1 MLSTNEKIALLR
13 AAMKA
18 AGANACL
25 IPSSDPHISEYLPA
39 HWSARRYFSGF
50 TGSVGNLVVTETA
63 SALWVD
69 GRYFVQAAHQLEGSE
84 IVLQKMGVEGVPTL
98 LEYLTAALG
107 EGQVL
112 AVDGMVTATSTMKEL
127 QAALA
132 KKGAS
137 VKSVDL
143 VEGNWPDR
151 PAVPASEAFLL
162 DEVYAG
168 RSTADKLADLR
179 AELAKQEAGAMVVCR
194 LDSVAWLLNLR
205 ANDLDNTPFALAYC
219 FVTPDDAI
227 LFINTA
233 RLPAEAVEAL
243 SRQGVRVTD
252 YDHLLGAL
260 TGYHHDQTVLV
271 DEAGTNWAVY
281 SALKGNPVFTLK
293 AGEDPIQALKAVKN
307 PVEIE
312 NLKKVHVK
320 DGVAMVKFQMWLE
333 EKMAAGEAVTEVDV
347 DEKLMALRGEQAL
360 NIGVSFDTIAA
371 YGANAAMMHYH
382 ATPGNCTTLAP
393 KGFLLVDC
401 GGQYLDGTTDITR
414 TYTLGELTDNERTYY
429 TYVLKSHIDMA
440 KLQFLNTCTGGN
452 LDVIARAPVWAHGI
466 DYRCGT
472 GHGVGFVGGVH
483 EGPQNLRITNH
494 TVFKPGMIVTDEPG
508 IYEEGEVGIRI
519 ENELLC
525 CARVK
530 NQYGQFLGF
539 EPITYCPIDLTPVR
553 PELLDADEKEWLNA
567 FHQMVREK
575 LTPHLSAAEAA
586 WLAEKTKPLA

>member
-1 MLSTNEKIALLR
+1 MQTTNEKIALLR

-98 LEYLTAALG
+98 MEYLTDALG

-112 AVDGMVTATSTMKEL
+112 AVDCMVTATSTMKEL
-127 QAALA
+127 QKALA
-132 KKGAS
+132 KKGAT

-151 PAVPASEAFLL
+151 PAVPASQAFLL
-162 DEVYAG
+162 DEAYAG
-168 RSTADKLADLR
+168 RSAAEKLADLR
-179 AELAKQEAGAMVVCR
+179 AELAKKDAGAMVVCR

-205 ANDLDNTPFALAYC
+205 AADLDCTPFALAYC

-281 SALKGNPVFTLK
+281 SALAENPVFTLK
-293 AGEDPIQALKAVKN
+293 AGEDPIQALKGVKN

-312 NLKKVHVK
+312 NLKNAHVK

-414 TYTLGELTDNERTYY
+414 TYALGELTDNERTYY

-483 EGPQNLRITNH
+483 EGPHNLRITNQ
-494 TVFKPGMIVTDEPG
+494 VKFMPGMIVTDEPG

-525 CARVK
+525 CERVK

-539 EPITYCPIDLTPVR
+539 EPVTYCPIDLTPVR
-553 PELLDADEKEWLNA
+553 PELLDVEEKEWLNA

-575 LTPHLSAAEAA
+575 LTPHLNATEAA
-586 WLAEKTKPLA
+586 WLAEKTKALA

>member
-1 MLSTNEKIALLR
+1 MLSTNEKIGLLR
-13 AAMKA
+13 SAMKA

-84 IVLQKMGVEGVPTL
+84 IQLQKMGVEGVPTL

-132 KKGAS
+132 KKGAT

-162 DEVYAG
+162 EEAYAG
-168 RSTADKLADLR
+168 RSVADKLADLR
-179 AELAKQEAGAMVVCR
+179 AELAKQGAGAMVVCR

-205 ANDLDNTPFALAYC
+205 AADLDCTPFALAYC
-219 FVTPDDAI
+219 FVTPDDAV
-227 LFINTA
+227 LYINTA
-233 RLPAEAVEAL
+233 RLPAEAAEAL
-243 SRQGVRVTD
+243 GRQGVRVTD
-252 YDHLLGAL
+252 YDHLVGSL

-281 SALKGNPVFTLK
+281 SALAGNPVFTLQ
-293 AGEDPIQALKAVKN
+293 AGEDPIQLLKAVKN

-312 NLKKVHVK
+312 NLKNAHVK
-320 DGVAMVKFQMWLE
+320 DGVAMVQFQMWLE
-333 EKMAAGEAVTEVDV
+333 EKMAAGETVTEVDV
-347 DEKLMALRGEQAL
+347 DEKLMALRAAQPL

-371 YGANAAMMHYH
+371 WGANAAMMHYH
-382 ATPGNCTTLAP
+382 ATPDNCTTLAP
-393 KGFLLVDC
+393 RGFLLVDC

-414 TYTLGELTDNERTYY
+414 TYALGELTDNERTWY
-429 TYVLKSHIDMA
+429 TYVLKSHIDLA
-440 KLQFLNTCTGGN
+440 KLQFLNNCTGGN

-483 EGPQNLRITNH
+483 EGPHSLRVTNQV
-494 TVFKPGMIVTDEPG
+494 VFKPGMIVTDEPG

-525 CARVK
+525 CERVK

-539 EPITYCPIDLTPVR
+539 EPVTCCPIDLTPVR

-575 LTPHLSAAEAA
+575 LTPHLSAEEAA
-586 WLAEKTKPLA
+586 WLAEKTRPLA

>member
-98 LEYLTAALG
+98 LEYLTDALG

-414 TYTLGELTDNERTYY
+414 TYTLGELNDNERTYY

-567 FHQMVREK
+567 FHRMVREK

>member
-1 MLSTNEKIALLR
+1 MPTTNEKIALLR

-39 HWSARRYFSGF
+39 HWAARRYFSGF

-84 IVLQKMGVEGVPTL
+84 IELEKIGVEGVPTL

-127 QAALA
+127 QEALA

-151 PAVPASEAFLL
+151 PAVPASEAWLL
-162 DEVYAG
+162 DTAYAG
-168 RSTADKLADLR
+168 RTAAEKLADLR
-179 AELAKQEAGAMVVCR
+179 AELAKQGAGAMVVCR

-205 ANDLDNTPFALAYC
+205 ASDLDNTPFALAYC
-219 FVTPDDAI
+219 FVTPDDAV

-233 RLPAEAVEAL
+233 RLPAAAAEAL
-243 SRQGVRVTD
+243 GREGVRVAE
-252 YDHLLGAL
+252 YEHLLGAL
-260 TGYHHDQTVLV
+260 TGYHHNQTVLV
-271 DEAGTNWAVY
+271 DVAGTNWAVY
-281 SALKGNPVFTLK
+281 SALEQNPAFTLK
-293 AGEDPIQALKAVKN
+293 EGEDPIQALKGVKN

-333 EKMAAGEAVTEVDV
+333 QRMAAGEATTEVDV
-347 DEKLMALRGEQAL
+347 DEKLMALRAAQPL
-360 NIGVSFDTIAA
+360 NLGVSFDTIAA

-414 TYTLGELTDNERTYY
+414 TYALGELTDNERTWY

-440 KLQFLNTCTGGN
+440 KLQFLNNCTGGN

-483 EGPQNLRITNH
+483 EGPQNLRVSNH
-494 TVFKPGMIVTDEPG
+494 TVFKPGMVVTDEPG

-525 CARVK
+525 CEREK

-539 EPITYCPIDLTPVR
+539 EAVTCCPIDLTPVR
-553 PELLDADEKEWLNA
+553 PELLDADEKAWLNA
-567 FHQMVREK
+567 FHQAVREK
-575 LTPHLSAAEAA
+575 LTPHLSAEEAA
-586 WLAEKTKPLA
+586 WLAEKTRPLA

>member
-1 MLSTNEKIALLR
+1 MQTTNEKIALLR

-98 LEYLTAALG
+98 MEYLTDALG

-127 QAALA
+127 QKALA
-132 KKGAS
+132 KKGAT

-151 PAVPASEAFLL
+151 PAVPASQAFLL
-162 DEVYAG
+162 DEAYAG
-168 RSTADKLADLR
+168 RSAAEKLADLR
-179 AELAKQEAGAMVVCR
+179 AELAKKDAGAMVVCR

-205 ANDLDNTPFALAYC
+205 AADLDCTPFALAYC

-293 AGEDPIQALKAVKN
+293 AGEDPIQALKGVKN

-312 NLKKVHVK
+312 NLKNAHVK
-320 DGVAMVKFQMWLE
+320 DGVAMVKFQVWLE

-382 ATPGNCTTLAP
+382 ATPAGCTTLAP

-414 TYTLGELTDNERTYY
+414 TYALGELTDNERTYY

-483 EGPQNLRITNH
+483 EGPHNLRITNQ
-494 TVFKPGMIVTDEPG
+494 VKFMPGMIVTDEPG

-525 CARVK
+525 CERVK

-539 EPITYCPIDLTPVR
+539 EPVTYCPIDLTPVR
-553 PELLDADEKEWLNA
+553 PELLDAEEKEWLNA

-575 LTPHLSAAEAA
+575 LTPHLNAAEAA
-586 WLAEKTKPLA
+586 WLAEKTKALA

>member
-98 LEYLTAALG
+98 LEYLTDALG

-162 DEVYAG
+162 DEAYAG

-414 TYTLGELTDNERTYY
+414 TYTLGELNDNERTYY

-539 EPITYCPIDLTPVR
+539 EPITCCPIDLTPVR

-567 FHQMVREK
+567 FHRMVREK

>member
-1 MLSTNEKIALLR
+1 MQTTNEKIALLR

-98 LEYLTAALG
+98 MEYLTDALG

-127 QAALA
+127 QKALA
-132 KKGAS
+132 KKGAT

-151 PAVPASEAFLL
+151 PAVPASQAFLL
-162 DEVYAG
+162 DETYAG
-168 RSTADKLADLR
+168 RSAAEKLADLR
-179 AELAKQEAGAMVVCR
+179 AELAKKDAGAMVVCR

-205 ANDLDNTPFALAYC
+205 AADLDCTPFALAYC

-281 SALKGNPVFTLK
+281 SALAENPVFTLK
-293 AGEDPIQALKAVKN
+293 AGEDPIQALKGVKN

-312 NLKKVHVK
+312 NLKNAHVK

-371 YGANAAMMHYH
+371 YGPNAAMMHYH
-382 ATPGNCTTLAP
+382 ATPAGCTTLAP

-414 TYTLGELTDNERTYY
+414 TYALGELTDNERTYY
-429 TYVLKSHIDMA
+429 TYVLKSHIDIA
-440 KLQFLNTCTGGN
+440 KLQFLSGCTGGN
-452 LDVIARAPVWAHGI
+452 LDVMARAAVWQHGI

-472 GHGVGFVGGVH
+472 GHGVGFIGGVH
-483 EGPQNLRITNH
+483 EGPQSLRVTNH
-494 TVFKPGMIVTDEPG
+494 VPFEPGMTITDEPG

-525 CARVK
+525 VERVK
-530 NQYGQFLGF
+530 NQYGRFLGF
-539 EPITYCPIDLTPVR
+539 ESMTRCPIDLTPVR
-553 PELLDADEKEWLNA
+553 PELLEADEKAWLNA
-567 FHQMVREK
+567 FHAETYRDLSPL
-575 LTPHLSAAEAA
+575 LTEAEAA

>member
-84 IVLQKMGVEGVPTL
+84 IVLQRMGVEGVPTL
-98 LEYLTAALG
+98 MEYLADALG

-347 DEKLMALRGEQAL
+347 DEKLMALRSEQAL

-414 TYTLGELTDNERTYY
+414 TYALGELTENERTYY

-440 KLQFLNTCTGGN
+440 KLQFLNNCTGGN

-553 PELLDADEKEWLNA
+553 SELLDADEKEWLNA

>member
-50 TGSVGNLVVTETA
+50 TGSVGNLVVTEAA

-69 GRYFVQAAHQLEGSE
+69 GRYFVQAARQLEGSE
-84 IVLQKMGVEGVPTL
+84 IELQKMGVEGVPTL
-98 LEYLTAALG
+98 LEYLAAALG

-112 AVDGMVTATSTMKEL
+112 AVDGMVTAASTMKEL
-127 QAALA
+127 QTALA
-132 KKGAS
+132 KKGAT

-162 DEVYAG
+162 DEAYAG
-168 RSTADKLADLR
+168 RSAADKLADLR

-233 RLPAEAVEAL
+233 RLPAGAVEAL
-243 SRQGVRVTD
+243 GRQGVRVTE
-252 YDHLLGAL
+252 YGHLLGAL

-281 SALKGNPVFTLK
+281 SALKENPAFTLK

-312 NLKKVHVK
+312 NLKKAHVK

-347 DEKLMALRGEQAL
+347 DEKLAALRGEQAL

-371 YGANAAMMHYH
+371 WGANAAMMHYH
-382 ATPGNCTTLAP
+382 ATPGNCATLAP
-393 KGFLLVDC
+393 RGFLLVDC

-414 TYTLGELTDNERTYY
+414 TYALGELTDNERTYY

-494 TVFKPGMIVTDEPG
+494 TVFKPGMVVTDEPG

-525 CARVK
+525 CERVK

-539 EPITYCPIDLTPVR
+539 EPITCCPIDLTPVR

-567 FHQMVREK
+567 FHRMVREK
-575 LTPHLSAAEAA
+575 LTPHLNAAEAA
-586 WLAEKTKPLA
+586 WLAEKTQPLA

>member
-1 MLSTNEKIALLR
+1 MLSTNEKTALLR

-98 LEYLTAALG
+98 LEYLTDALG

-452 LDVIARAPVWAHGI
+452 LDVIARAPVWAQGL

-539 EPITYCPIDLTPVR
+539 EPITCCPIDLTPVR